1 MNPAWIALPPLLPLA
16 MTALNLLTWRPPRP
30 GSRLAGRVSALVPAR
45 DEAENIEACLRTLLA
60 TEVDEI
66 LVCDDQSTDG
76 TDAIVRRLAGEDPRL
91 RLIQGQGPPP
101 GWLGK
106 PAACD
111 ALAREA
117 TGDWLLFVDADVRVE
132 PDLLTRLGDAA
143 ADVDAVTAVPRQE
156 TGSLVE
162 RLVIPLLHL
171 TYLSWLPLALV
182 ALLRS
187 PRVLAAN
194 GQILLV
200 RAGAYR
206 AVGGYWPV
214 RADVVDD
221 MAFCRLLKV
230 HGRRVRFLDGTT
242 LATCRMYRDARATLD
257 GFSKNLYP
265 GIGATPLR
273 LGVVLGLYATC
284 FLLPWLALPFAPEA
298 ALAGIGAN
306 LLQRLLLR
314 ARFQHPWLAVLGH
327 VPSILLFGV
336 IALRS
341 AIWAWGGRGR
351 WRGRRTSAP
360 AFRLTLAERLA
371 GAWLRWRIGRS
382 LDGLW
387 VHGWA
392 HLEAAA
398 RRGPVLVA
406 SNHVGW
412 WDGPVVLAAGMAS
425 KLRIHLVAEAATL
438 RRMPWLRALG
448 VLPLERGPAG
458 VASIRRLAATL
469 DGPGRVLWYFPQG
482 RQRPPGIRPLGFDP
496 RLARI
501 AKIKGATLL
510 PAALAYPF
518 RDLHLPAAALALG
531 EPVTLEGAEAATEA
545 LLDRI
550 DRWADGADPLGFAPA
565 EAPRLHPPHHGLG
578 ARLLGGARPLVT
590 S

>member
-1 MNPAWIALPPLLPLA
+1 MNPAWIALPPLVPLA
-16 MTALNLLTWRPPRP
+16 MTVLNLLSWRSPRP
-30 GSRLAGRVSALVPAR
+30 GPRLEGRVSALVPAR
-45 DEAENIEACLRTLLA
+45 DEADNIEACVRALLA
-60 TEVDEI
+60 AGVDEVV
-66 LVCDDQSTDG
+66 VCDDQSSDG
-76 TDAIVRRLAGEDPRL
+76 TAGIVERLATEDPRV

-106 PAACD
+106 AAACD
-111 ALAREA
+111 ALAHEA
-117 TGDWLLFVDADVRVE
+117 TGDWLLFVDADVRVS
-132 PDLLTRLGDAA
+132 PDLLCRLGGPAEGM
-143 ADVDAVTAVPRQE
+143 DAVTAVPRQE

-171 TYLSWLPLALV
+171 TYCSWLPLALV
-182 ALLRS
+182 AWLRS

-200 RAGAYR
+200 RAGAFR

-230 HGRRVRFLDGTT
+230 HGRRVRFLDGTA
-242 LATCRMYRDARATLD
+242 LSSCRMYRDARSTLD

-265 GIGATPLR
+265 GIGATPPR
-273 LGVVLGLYATC
+273 LFLVLALYAAC
-284 FLLPWLALPFAPEA
+284 FLLPWLALPFAPGPA
-298 ALAGIGAN
+298 AVGVGAN

-314 ARFQHPWLAVLGH
+314 ARFGHPWAAVLGH

-341 AIWAWGGRGR
+341 AIWAWSGRGR
-351 WRGRRTSAP
+351 WRGRATSGRPFQAT
-360 AFRLTLAERLA
+360 RVERLA
-371 GAWLRWRIGRS
+371 GLWLRWRIGRS

-387 VHGWA
+387 VHGWG

-406 SNHVGW
+406 CNHVGW

-425 KLRIHLVAEAATL
+425 KLRIHLVAEAETL
-438 RRMPWLRALG
+438 RRMPWLRTLG

-458 VASIRRLAATL
+458 VGSIRRLAAML

-482 RQRPPGIRPLGFDP
+482 RQRPPGLRPLGYDP

-501 AKIKGATLL
+501 AKIKGASLL

-531 EPVTLEGAEAATEA
+531 EPVSLEGAEAATEA
-545 LLDRI
+545 LLEDI
-550 DRWADGADPLGFAPA
+550 DRWADGGGPRFAPA
-565 EAPRLHPPHHGLG
+565 LAPRLHPPHQGLG
-578 ARLLGGARPLVT
+578 ARLLGGLRAQVT
-590 S
+590 P